1 MGGKYWKRKQR
12 REFANDFEN
21 LLAVEDNANQSK
33 GGQPPQE
40 WMPPNKSYHC
50 KYIEK
55 WKHIKNKYALE
66 ESVAEK
72 TFINNEALRNRC
84 SD

>member
-1 MGGKYWKRKQR
+1 MGGKYWTREQR

-40 WMPPNKSYHC
+40 WMPLNKSYHC

-55 WKHIKNKYALE
+55 
-66 ESVAEK
+66 
-72 TFINNEALRNRC
+72 
-84 SD
+84 